1 MKRGNEG
8 NRFQTGMVGTKSGL
22 KARKR
27 AKNEDLLKKAP
38 CKETAGEEVLKVLK
52 VLES

>member
-8 NRFQTGMVGTKSGL
+8 NGFQTGMVGTKSGL
-22 KARKR
+22 KAKSGR
-27 AKNEDLLKKAP
+27 KNEDLRRKAP
-38 CKETAGEEVLKVLK
+38 CKATTGWEVLK